1 MNRRVKRHLPTAI
14 SQQHGSP
21 AEAEPALVI
30 CAQEAFQA
38 IQGPKLYSKVLFEF
52 LMHMTFDCF
61 SLTLSNQLCGMR
73 ACKFFRTMLC
83 RQVRL
88 LTVV

>member
-1 MNRRVKRHLPTAI
+1 MNCRVKRHLPTAI

-38 IQGPKLYSKVLFEF
+38 IQGPKLYSKVLAIEP
-52 LMHMTFDCF
+52 
-61 SLTLSNQLCGMR
+61 N
-73 ACKFFRTMLC
+73 
-83 RQVRL
+83 RL
-88 LTVV
+88 LSKCSELNNGAKYRLCLLIVPLLDD